1 MVRVA
6 LPQLIQGSKLTALGH
21 SDSLRFSA
29 QLYVWGGKG
38 GFRPEA
44 AISTPSR
51 FKQG

>member
-6 LPQLIQGSKLTALGH
+6 VAQLTQGSKLTALGH
-21 SDSLRFSA
+21 SDSLRLSA

-44 AISTPSR
+44 AIGVFLRCRQS
-51 FKQG
+51 